1 LIEKELIEQCRKGD
15 LQNFRKVVEKT
26 SPFVFSVAFRMLGD
40 EDSASDIVQDT
51 MVTIWEKIVKIKTA
65 ESFKIWVYR
74 ITMNKCYDLMRKR
87 KQKPEYR
94 FDDQTWELI
103 SNHISEPMVSDL
115 ENKEN
120 AMIINLLTDKL
131 SPRQKSVFILSEI
144 EQMSNEEIAEI
155 TGMYRSSVK
164 ANLYYARKNIKE
176 MIRKYL

>member
-94 FDDQTWELI
+94 FDDRTWALI
-103 SNHISEPMVSDL
+103 SNHISESMVSDL

-131 SPRQKSVFILSEI
+131 SPIQKSVFILSEI
-144 EQMSNEEIAEI
+144 EQMSNKEIAEI